1 MTSSDMLS
9 LTDKIFCI
17 SGLESL
23 LQTVNTSSQKLHL
36 LLEVAIGL
44 SEILQPAAKQGQL
57 LLDLLEL
64 PLVPVL
70 HPHLQHLQSDKQLP
84 HQAGQDQQGEEA
96 EANSSHQYWGPAAVS
111 I

>member
-1 MTSSDMLS
+1 MTSSDKLS
-9 LTDKIFCI
+9 LTDKIFSI

-36 LLEVAIGL
+36 LLEVGIGI
-44 SEILQPAAKQGQL
+44 SEILQPGPKQGQL

-70 HPHLQHLQSDKQLP
+70 HPHLQHLQSDQELP
-84 HQAGQDQQGEEA
+84 HQAGQDHQGEEA
-96 EANSSHQYWGPAAVS
+96 EADSSHQHGGPAAVS
-111 I
+111 V